1 MKNFV
6 AEVEIEQKYQNKE
19 ETALEVIYNFPV
31 EEEAAVIGCSALL
44 DGETIVA
51 TIQENEKAEKMYKK
65 AIESNK
71 TAVKLSSTRP
81 DIFQM
86 KVGNLSPGARIR
98 VYNHCQIHHGAAS
111 GGQEDEADDS
121 NNNCPQVRH

>member
-1 MKNFV
+1 M
-6 AEVEIEQKYQNKE
+6 
-19 ETALEVIYNFPV
+19 
-31 EEEAAVIGCSALL
+31 
-44 DGETIVA
+44 A

-86 KVGNLSPGARIR
+86 KVGNLSPGASGSDGVHWSAACWLRIKPFKK
-98 VYNHCQIHHGAAS
+98 
-111 GGQEDEADDS
+111 E
-121 NNNCPQVRH
+121 